1 MVSKTKALCQVG
13 IKTMKTKLANV
24 LIGKERR
31 ERKYRYAELN
41 RGN

>member
-1 MVSKTKALCQVG
+1 MENKTKAWFQME
-13 IKTMKTKLANV
+13 IKTMKTKLTNR

-41 RGN
+41 RRN